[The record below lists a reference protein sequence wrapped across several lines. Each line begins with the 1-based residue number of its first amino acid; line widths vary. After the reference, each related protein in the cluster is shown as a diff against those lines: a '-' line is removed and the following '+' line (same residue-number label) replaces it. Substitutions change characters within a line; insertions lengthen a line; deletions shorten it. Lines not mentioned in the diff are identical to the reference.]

1 MDQQS
6 RQQVLRAYCPNIY
19 IYTVQQTVPDREPK
33 NYPKSEWRKDD
44 DAMPFMNYGL

>member
-1 MDQQS
+1 MKGLWQG
-6 RQQVLRAYCPNIY
+6 LRAYCPN

-44 DAMPFMNYGL
+44 DAMPFINYGL